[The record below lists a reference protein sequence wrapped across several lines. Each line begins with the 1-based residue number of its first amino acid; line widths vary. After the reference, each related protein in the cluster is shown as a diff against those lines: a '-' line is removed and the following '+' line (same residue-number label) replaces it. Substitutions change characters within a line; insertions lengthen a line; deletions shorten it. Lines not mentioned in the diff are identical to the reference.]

1 MNTRI
6 KIILG
11 SKRALSTSIDNL
23 FISRTIHAPKPFMHD
38 CELCEAGGEEYCDSC
53 RSTSVSRILE
63 DSRKESA

>member
-1 MNTRI
+1 MNTRT

-11 SKRALSTSIDNL
+11 STRAFSRSIDNML
-23 FISRTIHAPKPFMHD
+23 IERTMHVKPFMQD

-53 RSTSVSRILE
+53 RSNVSRILE